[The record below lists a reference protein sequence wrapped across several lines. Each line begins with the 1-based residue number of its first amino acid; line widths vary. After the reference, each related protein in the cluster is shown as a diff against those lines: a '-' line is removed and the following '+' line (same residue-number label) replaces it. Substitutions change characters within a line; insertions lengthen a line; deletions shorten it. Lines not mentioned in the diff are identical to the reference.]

1 MPVPGCQAM
10 SPVVPTNLK
19 CWWSKLRQVYQSL
32 KRAGRYGNMIESQ
45 IGSCRGECTMK
56 CPYCQEEMQRGYI
69 PNGGQPVQ
77 WIPNGERPSVLS
89 FSIAEQGVPL
99 INQFKPLKANGYKAE
114 AHYCSN
120 CKVIIAPT
128 KNWLQSVN
136 FQFDELI
143 TSRIALSRTLRGRVY
158 FSLCPR

>member
-1 MPVPGCQAM
+1 
-10 SPVVPTNLK
+10 
-19 CWWSKLRQVYQSL
+19 
-32 KRAGRYGNMIESQ
+32 
-45 IGSCRGECTMK
+45 MK
-56 CPYCQEEMQRGYI
+56 CPYCQEEMQLGYI

-128 KNWLQSVN
+128 KNRLRNVN
-136 FQFDELI
+136 FQFVEVI
-143 TSRIALSRTLRGRVY
+143 KAL
-158 FSLCPR
+158 

>member
-1 MPVPGCQAM
+1 MIWY
-10 SPVVPTNLK
+10 NLNAK
-19 CWWSKLRQVYQSL
+19 
-32 KRAGRYGNMIESQ
+32 IEQQ

-56 CPYCQEEMQRGYI
+56 CPYCQEEMQLGYI

-128 KNWLQSVN
+128 KN
-136 FQFDELI
+136 
-143 TSRIALSRTLRGRVY
+143 
-158 FSLCPR
+158 

>member
-1 MPVPGCQAM
+1 MDAQQ
-10 SPVVPTNLK
+10 NLK
-19 CWWSKLRQVYQSL
+19 LQRRMY
-32 KRAGRYGNMIESQ
+32 Y
-45 IGSCRGECTMK
+45 
-56 CPYCQEEMQRGYI
+56 EMSILPRRNAAGYI

-77 WIPNGERPSVLS
+77 WIPNGERPSALS

-128 KNWLQSVN
+128 KN
-136 FQFDELI
+136 
-143 TSRIALSRTLRGRVY
+143 
-158 FSLCPR
+158 

>member
-1 MPVPGCQAM
+1 
-10 SPVVPTNLK
+10 
-19 CWWSKLRQVYQSL
+19 
-32 KRAGRYGNMIESQ
+32 
-45 IGSCRGECTMK
+45 MK
-56 CPYCQEEMQRGYI
+56 CPYCQEEMQLGYI

-77 WIPNGERPSVLS
+77 WIPNGERPSVLF

-128 KNWLQSVN
+128 KN
-136 FQFDELI
+136 
-143 TSRIALSRTLRGRVY
+143 
-158 FSLCPR
+158 

>member
-1 MPVPGCQAM
+1 MVKVQRLFAK
-10 SPVVPTNLK
+10 TNLK
-19 CWWSKLRQVYQSL
+19 IPVCFI
-32 KRAGRYGNMIESQ
+32 GQ

-56 CPYCQEEMQRGYI
+56 CPYCQEEMQLGYI

-128 KNWLQSVN
+128 KN
-136 FQFDELI
+136 
-143 TSRIALSRTLRGRVY
+143 
-158 FSLCPR
+158 